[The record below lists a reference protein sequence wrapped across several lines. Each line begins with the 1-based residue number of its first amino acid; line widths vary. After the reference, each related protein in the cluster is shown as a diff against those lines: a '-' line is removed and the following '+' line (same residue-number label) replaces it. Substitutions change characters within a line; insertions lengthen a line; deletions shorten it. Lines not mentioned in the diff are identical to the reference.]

1 MVGGPAQVV
10 SRTVIPQATRQ
21 QTAVPVIAPAQAE
34 ASRQDKEMSPKAG
47 SLTIMKVSHTGK
59 IEYLEQPIQKAKI
72 NKKICSKETVHV
84 QRKQDNVG
92 SKPST
97 STGSAAATGDI
108 SMKLEEFIMGS
119 LKESLK
125 VILILG
131 WCIIYLICWPNAK
144 HCVTIQKTSS
154 QNLTGFYKNP
164 NNARFGCIFGFK
176 SQCNRIEGNSHGS
189 TVAIIRV
196 F

>member
-1 MVGGPAQVV
+1 
-10 SRTVIPQATRQ
+10 
-21 QTAVPVIAPAQAE
+21 
-34 ASRQDKEMSPKAG
+34 MSPKPG
-47 SLTIMKVSHTGK
+47 SLTVMKVSHTGK

-131 WCIIYLICWPNAK
+131 WCIICLICWPNAK
-144 HCVTIQKTSS
+144 RCVTIQKISS
-154 QNLTGFYKNP
+154 QNFTGFYKNP
-164 NNARFGCIFGFK
+164 NNARFGCRFIFK
-176 SQCNRIEGNSHGS
+176 SQCNPIAENIIMS
-189 TVAIIRV
+189 TMTFTRV
-196 F
+196 FFSNFILDELDQWRNCFHKDSCL

>member
-1 MVGGPAQVV
+1 
-10 SRTVIPQATRQ
+10 
-21 QTAVPVIAPAQAE
+21 
-34 ASRQDKEMSPKAG
+34 MSPKAG

-59 IEYLEQPIQKAKI
+59 IEYLEQPIQKAKM

-125 VILILG
+125 VILICG
-131 WCIIYLICWPNAK
+131 WCIICLICWPIAK
-144 HCVTIQKTSS
+144 NCVTIQKTWIE
-154 QNLTGFYKNP
+154 NLIGFYKNP
-164 NNARFGCIFGFK
+164 HIARLGCRCRFK
-176 SQCNRIEGNSHGS
+176 SQCYPMEGNS
-189 TVAIIRV
+189 TMTIIGGFFISKIILDELNRWENC
-196 F
+196 FHRDRCM

>member
-10 SRTVIPQATRQ
+10 SRIVVPQTTRQ
-21 QTAVPVIAPAQAE
+21 QTSVPVITPAQAE
-34 ASRQDKEMSPKAG
+34 VSRQDKEMSPKPG
-47 SLTIMKVSHTGK
+47 SLTVMKVSHTGT

-72 NKKICSKETVHV
+72 NRKICSKETVHV

-97 STGSAAATGDI
+97 STGSATATGDI

-125 VILILG
+125 VYLDLI
-131 WCIIYLICWPNAK
+131 WYIYSPNM
-144 HCVTIQKTSS
+144 
-154 QNLTGFYKNP
+154 LTRY
-164 NNARFGCIFGFK
+164 
-176 SQCNRIEGNSHGS
+176 
-189 TVAIIRV
+189 
-196 F
+196 

>member
-1 MVGGPAQVV
+1 MV
-10 SRTVIPQATRQ
+10 
-21 QTAVPVIAPAQAE
+21 APTQAE
-34 ASRQDKEMSPKAG
+34 VSRQDKETSPKPG

-97 STGSAAATGDI
+97 STGSVAATGDI

-131 WCIIYLICWPNAK
+131 RYIICLVCWPIVK
-144 HCVTIQKTSS
+144 HCVTIQKTSN
-154 QNLTGFYKNP
+154 QNLTGLYKNP
-164 NNARFGCIFGFK
+164 NIARFGCRFRFK
-176 SQCNRIEGNSHGS
+176 SQCNPIEGNSIAS
-189 TVAIIRV
+189 TVTIIW
-196 F
+196 FFC